1 MRINTFAT
9 SVAFAV
15 MASAGFA
22 QSINPGV
29 AQLAAQAGVNPANYS
44 QAQIVELINA
54 RRDNDSTTVDAILAQ
69 GKSGIT
75 ASTASQAPVGNV
87 QLARLAGVAPG
98 QYSAAELTQL
108 IDAQREGDSD
118 TAAFILNHGN
128 RDTNESVTNAGR
140 VQLATLAGVD
150 AADYTLAQLTDMTT
164 ID

>member
-1 MRINTFAT
+1 MRINTFAA

-54 RRDNDSTTVDAILAQ
+54 QRDNDSTTVNAILAQ
-69 GKSGIT
+69 GKSGVT
-75 ASTASQAPVGNV
+75 ASAASQPSTGNV

-98 QYSAAELTQL
+98 QYTDAELSQL
-108 IDAQREGDSD
+108 VDARRDGD
-118 TAAFILNHGN
+118 TGTVAFILSHGS
-128 RDTNESVTNAGR
+128 RDTAESANNAGR
-140 VQLATLAGVD
+140 LQLASIAGVN
-150 AADYTLAQLTDMTT
+150 AADYTLSQLTDMTAS
-164 ID
+164 D